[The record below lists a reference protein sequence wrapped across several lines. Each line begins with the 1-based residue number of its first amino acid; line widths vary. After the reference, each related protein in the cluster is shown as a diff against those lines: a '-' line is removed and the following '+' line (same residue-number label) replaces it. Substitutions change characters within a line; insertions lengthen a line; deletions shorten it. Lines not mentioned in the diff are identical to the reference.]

1 MTEPLLLALIGA
13 IGSVGTIIVQKAFSR
28 KKDAV
33 DIQSQIIQDLYKEIS
48 RLQVQI
54 DELKKY
60 KESSD
65 KREEELLVR
74 IEELE
79 QVNKEQASLCME
91 KARIMGMITMTPEI
105 FVFEPSLEDLFVQKN
120 AYINTNIFIGYK
132 NEPT

>member
-1 MTEPLLLALIGA
+1 MTEPFLLALIGA
-13 IGSVGTIIVQKAFSR
+13 VGSVGTIIVQKAFSR

-48 RLQVQI
+48 RLQLQI

-79 QVNKEQASLCME
+79 QVNKEQAIQLQQLTDQLNNE
-91 KARIMGMITMTPEI
+91 KG
-105 FVFEPSLEDLFVQKN
+105 K
-120 AYINTNIFIGYK
+120 
-132 NEPT
+132 

>member
-79 QVNKEQASLCME
+79 QVNKEQAIQLQQLRDQLNNE
-91 KARIMGMITMTPEI
+91 KG
-105 FVFEPSLEDLFVQKN
+105 K
-120 AYINTNIFIGYK
+120 
-132 NEPT
+132 